1 MTQAN
6 PTALLRQTHI
16 DTIHALFAD
25 PPSLRAVAQASAQA
39 HLDEHFA
46 ARTLA
51 VEQLYLR
58 TPLASQ
64 TATYDYTALADA
76 LVARLVNGEP
86 VLYVPGHHESVQR
99 VGDDYEPST
108 LDLFEC
114 EVLVNE
120 RGALLLASYREQLQA
135 WWKTRWWPLVE
146 ALMGVVSDTPGS
158 LA

>member
-6 PTALLRQTHI
+6 PTAQLRQTHI

-99 VGDDYEPST
+99 VGDDYDPST

-120 RGALLLASYREQLQA
+120 RGALLLAS
-135 WWKTRWWPLVE
+135 
-146 ALMGVVSDTPGS
+146 
-158 LA
+158 

>member
-16 DTIHALFAD
+16 DTIHTLFAD

-46 ARTLA
+46 ARTLTA
-51 VEQLYLR
+51 EQLYLR
-58 TPLASQ
+58 TPLAGQ

-99 VGDDYEPST
+99 VGMTMNRAHWTSSSVKCWSMSAARCCWRLT
-108 LDLFEC
+108 GSSC
-114 EVLVNE
+114 RSGGKRV
-120 RGALLLASYREQLQA
+120 GG
-135 WWKTRWWPLVE
+135 RW
-146 ALMGVVSDTPGS
+146 SRR
-158 LA
+158 